1 MRLPDNDSFCAG
13 TRAENV
19 FHHHDDLLAHM
30 DRSSSLVLRL
40 DTFARHCRTTFT
52 LMMTRGITIISVSL
66 FVALSSPFFASDEHP
81 GPPQQPQLKKSPQ
94 TTTSNPQGTAQPLV
108 VSDAEVSA
116 GVKKYI
122 YTQTQKS
129 ADKKF
134 HVQSGGKDV
143 ALDLITIHDDRLS
156 DLGGNKHFVCV
167 DMKAANGAIYDID
180 FFIIVRSGKLSV
192 TEASVHKINGKPLYN
207 WNEDKG
213 VWKKVSV
220 S

>member
-1 MRLPDNDSFCAG
+1 
-13 TRAENV
+13 
-19 FHHHDDLLAHM
+19 
-30 DRSSSLVLRL
+30 
-40 DTFARHCRTTFT
+40 
-52 LMMTRGITIISVSL
+52 MTRGITIISVSL

-156 DLGGNKHFVCV
+156 DLGGNKYFACV
-167 DMKAANGAIYDID
+167 DMKGIDGKIYDID
-180 FFIIVRSGKLSV
+180 FLMTVQPGKLSV
-192 TEASVHKINGKPLYN
+192 TQTSVHKINGKPLYN
-207 WNEDKG
+207 WKQQGG
-213 VWKKVSV
+213 VWKKVPV